1 MLVIGLT
8 GGIATGKSTVSKLLK
23 ERHVPVIDADVLARQ
38 VVEPGTSGLAKIV
51 KTFGDNVL
59 LPNGTLDRKALGA
72 IIFKDEQKRKQLNAI
87 VHPAVRRAMFWGVIK
102 CWLAGHGVC
111 VLDVP
116 LLIEGPLWKLV
127 YKVVLVYCPP
137 DIQLQRLMLRDNSNK
152 DDALSRLNSQIP
164 IDDKLKYADDRI
176 DNAGGIE
183 ELKAKVDEF
192 VERLKK
198 EAGWTWVLSWLI
210 PPYGIASAACIL
222 AWRAIWRFS
231 KLKRKTS

>member
-8 GGIATGKSTVSKLLK
+8 GGIATGKSTVSNLLK

-59 LPNGTLDRKALGA
+59 LPNRSLDRKALGA

-87 VHPAVRRAMFWGVIK
+87 VHPAVRRAMLWGVIK
-102 CWLAGHGVC
+102 CWLAGHRVC

-176 DNAGGIE
+176 DNTGGIE

-222 AWRAIWRFS
+222 AWRAIWRSS

>member
-8 GGIATGKSTVSKLLK
+8 GGIATGKSTVSNLLK

-59 LPNGTLDRKALGA
+59 LPNGTLNRKALGA
-72 IIFKDEQKRKQLNAI
+72 IIFKDEQKRKRLNAI

-102 CWLAGHGVC
+102 CWLAGHRVC
-111 VLDVP
+111 VLDIP

-164 IDDKLKYADDRI
+164 IDDKLKYSDDRI

-192 VERLKK
+192 VETLKK

-210 PPYGIASAACIL
+210 PPYGVASAACVL
-222 AWRAIWRFS
+222 AWRAIWRSS